1 MQFFY
6 IFLILLWKQTSINV
20 MQMRSFRWFVSIFLN
35 NKIKE
40 RFGLILGGRG
50 TLK

>member
-1 MQFFY
+1 MFFSY

-20 MQMRSFRWFVSIFLN
+20 KQMQSFRWFVSFFLN

-40 RFGLILGGRG
+40 RFGLILGRS